1 MLNELGQLVYAN
13 SQANG
18 NAIDISVTISHVFVL
33 KSDGSAVIANAATGA
48 VTAQPPIRLTKNI
61 KALAGQYALRK
72 DGSVVSLY
80 DTDSTTIHSQFKREK
95 HDIDGRRMDQMLWKP
110 KDSYRLHSAQF
121 RGRGLGFDLVNI
133 GWVGVSDWQ
142 VVGKGLFFDSAYGR
156 KGYIAKNPKNN
167 QYHFGLKTYGSLT
180 LSDLNSDWNMGT
192 FGAQTRI
199 ELTGDINGDGR
210 DEIVWRN
217 LQTGNATIGFYHT
230 TPPTYRHLGTYANNV
245 RFEGISDFDNN
256 GYGDIL
262 FRNTTTGNTMILLL
276 DSTVMTTTPN
286 RVWKNISTITA
297 NLNIVA
303 VEDFNMDGIDDILVQ
318 NPASGRVMVGRMT
331 RDLNAPIHW
340 TDVIT
345 VRPPVQLVNVGD
357 YDGDGFKDILWRNPQ
372 SGNVSV
378 TYMENHLPA
387 GTFPEGNVPTSM
399 APIR

>member
-1 MLNELGQLVYAN
+1 
-13 SQANG
+13 
-18 NAIDISVTISHVFVL
+18 
-33 KSDGSAVIANAATGA
+33 
-48 VTAQPPIRLTKNI
+48 
-61 KALAGQYALRK
+61 
-72 DGSVVSLY
+72 
-80 DTDSTTIHSQFKREK
+80 
-95 HDIDGRRMDQMLWKP
+95 
-110 KDSYRLHSAQF
+110 
-121 RGRGLGFDLVNI
+121 
-133 GWVGVSDWQ
+133 
-142 VVGKGLFFDSAYGR
+142 
-156 KGYIAKNPKNN
+156 
-167 QYHFGLKTYGSLT
+167 
-180 LSDLNSDWNMGT
+180 MGT